1 MYPQRRPINNTNIT
15 ATWTN
20 IPLHVKLGISQ
31 AEMDAHL
38 ALHAHVHDY
47 EECEGVCEPNLKSE
61 ADEQACLDTVIET
74 RKLAER
80 EAVEGNRKQRSGGR
94 DDNTKMASNEDVMA
108 VISIS
113 DEATVVITDKCAEK
127 MATTRVIQNAK
138 AREDKERKKSGHASS
153 ETWTESPHFLWGP

>member
-1 MYPQRRPINNTNIT
+1 
-15 ATWTN
+15 
-20 IPLHVKLGISQ
+20 
-31 AEMDAHL
+31 
-38 ALHAHVHDY
+38 
-47 EECEGVCEPNLKSE
+47 
-61 ADEQACLDTVIET
+61 
-74 RKLAER
+74 
-80 EAVEGNRKQRSGGR
+80 
-94 DDNTKMASNEDVMA
+94 MASNEDVMA